1 MKLILNLLLGAAG
14 VLAASRTSP
23 PSGCVHV
30 AKSGGQYTT
39 VQAAVNSLSKT
50 SGAAQCIFIDQGTYT
65 EQVWQ
70 LSLVAV
76 PYTPTLHSSISVACL
91 RNANC

>member
-1 MKLILNLLLGAAG
+1 MKSILNLLLGVTG

-39 VQAAVNSLSKT
+39 VQAAVNSLSTSSKT
-50 SGAAQCIFIDQGTYT
+50 AQCIFIDQGTYT
-65 EQVWQ
+65 EQVRH
-70 LSLVAV
+70 SAAV
-76 PYTPTLHSSISVACL
+76 PS
-91 RNANC
+91 

>member
-1 MKLILNLLLGAAG
+1 MKLILNLLLGATG

-39 VQAAVNSLSKT
+39 VQAAVNSLST
-50 SGAAQCIFIDQGTYT
+50 SSNAAQCIFIDQGTYT
-65 EQVWQ
+65 EQV
-70 LSLVAV
+70 
-76 PYTPTLHSSISVACL
+76 
-91 RNANC
+91 